1 MVPTNPLVSDPR
13 LDPDND
19 DYACLPESIKSI
31 YSRQEYL
38 WLSEQQ
44 KADLIQ
50 QECEPEWG

>member
-1 MVPTNPLVSDPR
+1 MAPTNPLISDPR

-38 WLSEQQ
+38 WLSEKQ